1 MAEFNYTIPI
11 PQPNTNMF
19 GGGFFQ
25 GLQAIEGI
33 RSARAQQ
40 ALEQQL
46 APLRLQ
52 QAELGVQSQRQQM
65 ELSAAAASREKARFG
80 EFTKQQEADRNLA
93 IAISEGKSPAE
104 IAKLMPYASP
114 GFVAKFPE
122 VAQANMA
129 SRVGPIIQQGGPKSQ
144 EDIQAMKDAMTTSLM
159 LSPERSQMFQKAFAA
174 SSDPTK
180 TNFVKEVLGIGSAGL
195 KGDNQTALKKLEDY
209 ATALSGNPQTQELG
223 GMLQEKLKDAKNADK
238 QGLLDKTSWFLDIES
253 LANSVDPQ
261 AAKQFR
267 ELADSAFKFSES
279 EQKSAE
285 RKQKMAG
292 GVDVKELPMGLQKIV
307 NEGAD
312 NSATFA
318 DLSDK
323 ANSIA
328 KSLENLRQRLGGG
341 LGARIK
347 EGAKGIFGTQD
358 DVSAAIQATQ
368 ALVKEDALARFKKV
382 TSGAISDRETR
393 TALESVPSV
402 YGDPNK
408 LIEYL
413 TALSNGAARASKYEE
428 AKSDWISKFGT
439 LGVAKQ
445 EASIGDLNVNKG
457 ETFSEFRKRLAAD
470 LGKKKFY
477 GADSIDAQN
486 DAERARASREVQKGP
501 PPDFGKPGKMQEING
516 IKFQIVE

>member
-1 MAEFNYTIPI
+1 MASKFDYSINI
-11 PQPNTNMF
+11 PQPTGF
-19 GGGFFQ
+19 GAGMMQKIGA
-25 GLQAIEGI
+25 LQNIVEAQD
-33 RSARAQQ
+33 RSA
-40 ALEQQL
+40 LMQQL
-46 APLRLQ
+46 APLQVQ
-52 QAELGVQSQRQQM
+52 QAQANLASTQQQM
-65 ELSAAAASREKARFG
+65 SQSAAAASREEARFG

>member
-1 MAEFNYTIPI
+1 MASKFDYSINI
-11 PQPNTNMF
+11 PQPTGF
-19 GGGFFQ
+19 GAGMMQKIGA
-25 GLQAIEGI
+25 LQNIVEAQD
-33 RSARAQQ
+33 RSA
-40 ALEQQL
+40 LMQQL
-46 APLRLQ
+46 APLQ
-52 QAELGVQSQRQQM
+52 VKQAQANLASTQQQM
-65 ELSAAAASREKARFG
+65 SQSAAAASREKARFG

>member
-1 MAEFNYTIPI
+1 MASKFDYSINI
-11 PQPNTNMF
+11 PQPTGF
-19 GGGFFQ
+19 GAGMMQKIGA
-25 GLQAIEGI
+25 LQNIVEAQD
-33 RSARAQQ
+33 RSA
-40 ALEQQL
+40 LMQQL
-46 APLRLQ
+46 APLQVQ
-52 QAELGVQSQRQQM
+52 QAQANLASTQQQM
-65 ELSAAAASREKARFG
+65 AQSAAAASREEARFG

-159 LSPERSQMFQKAFAA
+159 LSPERAQMFQRAF
-174 SSDPTK
+174 SSAPDPIRAG
-180 TNFVKEVLGIGSAGL
+180 FVQQVMSIGSAGL